1 MTKPMVKIVNAETGE
16 EVERE
21 MNAAELNQLKADQ
34 LTVRTEK
41 DADATQQAVKQS
53 ILDRLGITADEAA
66 LLLK

>member
-1 MTKPMVKIVNAETGE
+1 MVKIVNAETGE